1 MGSTLSIR
9 CDDFLR
15 LTQEVSELS
24 HTHSAP
30 VTPVG
35 VGGTSH
41 VSELHGT
48 ACTVCSHVPELYTFG
63 LLLSGYFATSLH
75 IFDPMLRFS
84 ESLEGDLS
92 NGVIKIH
99 I

>member
-1 MGSTLSIR
+1 MASTLSIR

-35 VGGTSH
+35 IGGTSH

-48 ACTVCSHVPELYTFG
+48 ACTVCSHVPIYYINGTLYLCAFVEW
-63 LLLSGYFATSLH
+63 LFRDLAS
-75 IFDPMLRFS
+75 IFLIQCYDFL
-84 ESLEGDLS
+84 
-92 NGVIKIH
+92 NA
-99 I
+99 